1 MKLTLLFAAP
11 LALALTACDP
21 NGSYMSGSGIDPL
34 SPPSSGLHSNETYGV
49 ELQPGQ
55 FVSAAIDNTAFSKN
69 KPKDGQEADK
79 LLTQGTPMKII
90 ALLGSF
96 TKVEL
101 DSGEVGFIPTVMIST
116 GDSDLG
122 DLAPI
127 EGAVDVGPPI
137 IPLDGDVPLP
147 VLDPSDVPTVEPT
160 PPTEPIAE

>member
-1 MKLTLLFAAP
+1 MKPTLLFAAP

-34 SPPSSGLHSNETYGV
+34 RPPSSGLQNNESYGI

-55 FVSAAIDNTAFSKN
+55 FVSAAINNTAFYKN
-69 KPKDGQEADK
+69 QPKDDQEADK

-122 DLAPI
+122 DLAPV
-127 EGAVDVGPPI
+127 EGAVDIEPPI

-147 VLDPSDVPTVEPT
+147 VVDPSVVPAVEPT
-160 PPTEPIAE
+160 PPTDPVAE